1 MENIKGEVTTKGER
15 NDILKDSISK
25 MVKLFEKMSTSRLLA
40 KIDIIFLKEQWH
52 KFQIRIV
59 NELIY
64 QDDTG
69 TEYVNSCK

>member
-59 NELIY
+59 NELLY

-69 TEYVNSCK
+69 RESVNSRK

>member
-40 KIDIIFLKEQWH
+40 KIYIIFLKEQWH

-59 NELIY
+59 NEILY
-64 QDDTG
+64 QADT
-69 TEYVNSCK
+69 TRESVNSCK